1 MGYSVT
7 LVNTIGKKINECEST
22 ELKTNLPK
30 GRLIRITE
38 QTKKVHW
45 WTENNLKHFNV
56 YGIHITKGQKKED
69 KAEICKIIYLNFPNF
84 NQHHKL
90 WDWRHWLNLNNSK
103 HKDKRYI
110 TKKALNI
117 NTNEKKWS
125 LQREEINVT
134 FKGTEARSTD
144 SSEEMAPSRI

>member
-45 WTENNLKHFNV
+45 
-56 YGIHITKGQKKED
+56 
-69 KAEICKIIYLNFPNF
+69 
-84 NQHHKL
+84 
-90 WDWRHWLNLNNSK
+90 
-103 HKDKRYI
+103 
-110 TKKALNI
+110 
-117 NTNEKKWS
+117 
-125 LQREEINVT
+125 
-134 FKGTEARSTD
+134 
-144 SSEEMAPSRI
+144 